1 MKDTDLLD
9 NYSINFN
16 GNLINLDSPIV
27 MSILNTT
34 PDSFYDGGQYNSID
48 KALKKIDND
57 LEHGATIIDI
67 GGYSTRPN
75 GIEISLEEEIKRTI
89 PYVESI
95 LKRFP
100 KCNISIDTFR
110 GKVASLA
117 LDAGAG
123 MINDVSAWNMDSS
136 MLETIKKYKAPYVLL
151 HMKGQP
157 SNMQNNPTYNQLVK
171 EILSFFSSKIK
182 VLKDANVNDII
193 IDPGFGFG
201 KTIDHN
207 YKILGNLDIFKILSQ
222 PILVGISRKSMI
234 TKYLN
239 ISKVNSLNSTT
250 ALNMYALSKGT
261 KILRVHNVKEAVE
274 CIKLNEKIKNSIL

>member
-136 MLETIKKYKAPYVLL
+136 MLETIKKYKAPYVLM

-171 EILSFFSSKIK
+171 EILSFFSNKIK

-207 YKILGNLDIFKILSQ
+207 YKILGNLDIFKILSK

-234 TKYLN
+234 TKYLS
-239 ISKVNSLNSTT
+239 ISKINSLNSTT
-250 ALNMYALSKGT
+250 ALNMYALSKGAR
-261 KILRVHNVKEAVE
+261 ILRVHNVKEAVE

>member
-1 MKDTDLLD
+1 
-9 NYSINFN
+9 
-16 GNLINLDSPIV
+16 

-136 MLETIKKYKAPYVLL
+136 MLKTIKKYKAPYVLM

-157 SNMQNNPTYNQLVK
+157 GNMQNNPTYNQLVK
-171 EILSFFSSKIK
+171 EILGFFSNKIK
-182 VLKDANVNDII
+182 VLRDANVNDII

-207 YKILGNLDIFKILSQ
+207 YKILGNLDIFKILSK

-234 TKYLN
+234 TKYLS
-239 ISKVNSLNSTT
+239 ISKINSLNSTT
-250 ALNMYALSKGT
+250 ALNMYALSKGAR
-261 KILRVHNVKEAVE
+261 ILRVHNVKEAVE

>member
-136 MLETIKKYKAPYVLL
+136 MLETIKKYKAPYVLM

-250 ALNMYALSKGT
+250 ALNMYALSKGAR
-261 KILRVHNVKEAVE
+261 ILRVHNVKEAVE

>member
-1 MKDTDLLD
+1 M
-9 NYSINFN
+9 
-16 GNLINLDSPIV
+16 
-27 MSILNTT
+27 
-34 PDSFYDGGQYNSID
+34 
-48 KALKKIDND
+48 
-57 LEHGATIIDI
+57 
-67 GGYSTRPN
+67 
-75 GIEISLEEEIKRTI
+75 
-89 PYVESI
+89 
-95 LKRFP
+95 
-100 KCNISIDTFR
+100 
-110 GKVASLA
+110 A

-136 MLETIKKYKAPYVLL
+136 MLKTIKKYKAPYVLM

-171 EILSFFSSKIK
+171 EILGFFLIK
-182 VLKDANVNDII
+182 LKYFRDANVNDII

-239 ISKVNSLNSTT
+239 ISKIKLNSTT
-250 ALNMYALSKGT
+250 ALNMYALSKGAR
-261 KILRVHNVKEAVE
+261 ILRVHNVKEAVE
-274 CIKLNEKIKNSIL
+274 CIKLNEKIKNSIYENFCNRNWIF

>member
-136 MLETIKKYKAPYVLL
+136 MLETIKKYKAPYVLM

-171 EILSFFSSKIK
+171 EILSFFSNKIK